1 MTTTSIPVTAVSRK
15 PLYTFL
21 GLVSVLAAISYAIMF
36 GGEGNLSVGIL
47 LVQFSPLLAAFIT
60 KLIYQHNLRGLGWKW
75 GKTRYQVI
83 SYLLPFGIG
92 LVTFGLVWLLGFGGF
107 YNEAYIAEAQ
117 TGIADMFGVTIAS
130 PYVVML
136 VLILVNG
143 TVSMFLAFGAIGEEI
158 GWRGFL
164 VPELYKQ
171 YNFTKT
177 SIISG
182 VIWTVYHFPVII
194 LLYAPS
200 LDISPWPL
208 MVTATIAGIGLSTIL
223 AWLRIKSGSVWT
235 AVIFHAAMNVHI
247 QGFFEQ
253 LTVETSNLTYYISG
267 EFGLM
272 SALVAVV
279 VGYLFWRK
287 RDSLPPA
294 QIQTE
299 TQQST
304 LEIQQQIA

>member
-1 MTTTSIPVTAVSRK
+1 MTTTTVPATAVSRK

-21 GLVSVLAAISYAIMF
+21 GLVSVLAAISYAIAF
-36 GGEGNLSVGIL
+36 GGSEGNQNAGLV

-75 GKTRYQVI
+75 GKTRYQVA

-92 LVTFGLVWLLGFGGF
+92 LVSFGLVWLLGFGGF
-107 YNEAYIAEAQ
+107 YNEAYLAEAQ
-117 TGIADMFGVTIAS
+117 TGIADMFGVTVAS

-136 VLILVNG
+136 VLILTNG
-143 TVSMFLAFGAIGEEI
+143 TVGMFLTFGAIGEEI

-164 VPELYKQ
+164 APELYKH

-177 SIISG
+177 SLISG
-182 VIWTVYHFPVII
+182 VIWGVYHFPVII

-200 LDISPWPL
+200 KDISPWPL
-208 MVTATIAGIGLSTIL
+208 MVTAIIAGIGLSTIL

-235 AVIFHAAMNVHI
+235 AVIFHAALNVHV

-304 LEIQQQIA
+304 LEI